1 MGAAISVTLPTLQG
15 LEHVLGAL
23 RTSALP
29 LDGSTASAQRQKL
42 HMTPTPPSL
51 LRRIAIAVGSFFSIV
66 ARPDLAAQVDAL
78 RRGVSVPVAPKPVE
92 PAPVLVTPASVAPPP
107 PPPAPVAPPMASE
120 TAALQ
125 LLGLLQREARFV
137 DFVQEDVVSYT
148 DAEVGAAARVVHEGC
163 RKVLG
168 AHFSIAPVRSEPEGS
183 RVTLAAGFDATEVRL
198 TGNVVGQAPFTGT
211 LGHRGWRV
219 TEARLPQLTDE
230 KAAAILAQAEVE
242 L

>member
-1 MGAAISVTLPTLQG
+1 MN
-15 LEHVLGAL
+15 H
-23 RTSALP
+23 
-29 LDGSTASAQRQKL
+29 
-42 HMTPTPPSL
+42 TPPSFL
-51 LRRIAIAVGSFFSIV
+51 SRIAIAIGSFFAILGN
-66 ARPDLAAQVDAL
+66 ARLASDISRLRGGEALAAD
-78 RRGVSVPVAPKPVE
+78 VPPVPPKEVRIE
-92 PAPVLVTPASVAPPP
+92 VLVEKIVEKVVEKRSDTS
-107 PPPAPVAPPMASE
+107 
-120 TAALQ
+120 ALQ

-137 DFVQEDVVSYT
+137 DFVQEDVVAYT

-168 AHFSIAPVRSEPEGS
+168 AHFSIAPVRNEPEGS
-183 RVTLAAGFDATEVRL
+183 RVTLAAGFDATAVRL

-219 TEARLPQLTDE
+219 TEARLPQLTDD